1 MKKVFSIILY
11 VLLGIIILPIL
22 YLIFVALLNTFYKA
36 GDFPSSINVYISMA
50 LSIPLS
56 IIIPI
61 IKYKRAIKNKERL
74 SLEVNNIES
83 LKNELNQLSQD
94 DPNRKTK
101 EEELKKLE
109 NQFRKDQKNKD
120 IKKEFFRNIALL
132 IFVIILTFGFLI
144 WFFSGDDPVENEAP
158 KTTSIYDQRYM
169 KCYGEMTNAHKARG
183 FHQYNRNAS
192 INVKQAVC
200 SAYAEGEEFNYEGKR

>member
-83 LKNELNQLSQD
+83 LN
-94 DPNRKTK
+94 
-101 EEELKKLE
+101 
-109 NQFRKDQKNKD
+109 
-120 IKKEFFRNIALL
+120 
-132 IFVIILTFGFLI
+132 
-144 WFFSGDDPVENEAP
+144 
-158 KTTSIYDQRYM
+158 
-169 KCYGEMTNAHKARG
+169 
-183 FHQYNRNAS
+183 
-192 INVKQAVC
+192 
-200 SAYAEGEEFNYEGKR
+200 